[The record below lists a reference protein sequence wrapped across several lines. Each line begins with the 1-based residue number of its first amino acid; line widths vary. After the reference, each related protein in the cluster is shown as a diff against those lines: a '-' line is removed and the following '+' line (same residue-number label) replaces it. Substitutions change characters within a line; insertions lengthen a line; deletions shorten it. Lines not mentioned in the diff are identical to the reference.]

1 MIKKVSVILFVI
13 TTVFSLMSGFAVSAA
28 RVSVTEAMEALE
40 YVDSEISSD
49 SLPYRLYVPES
60 YSPDRS
66 YYLLLHL
73 HGAGERGDDNLKQI
87 ADGDQ
92 TRLIYRILNDESL
105 REQFIIVAPQCPLD
119 QKWVSE
125 RWDDGTY
132 SLNNTPQSIPSQ
144 QVMSLLQKE
153 ITMKYS
159 VDSDRIYVTG
169 LSMGGFGTWDLICR
183 YPDYFTAAIPVCGG
197 ADASYADKI
206 KHIPIWTFH
215 SSNDQMVNPT
225 GTDNMVKALTK
236 LGADITY
243 TKTDEGT
250 KNDAMGHSAWA
261 PAYREEELLNWLLSK
276 TKSQDTH
283 GTSDTALSSPES
295 TPDENPITSSNN
307 TTENTASGSEKKPDI
322 AGWITAGAAVAL
334 AAVGILLFAKRKK
347 DS

>member
-1 MIKKVSVILFVI
+1 MMRRFSIIIV
-13 TTVFSLMSGFAVSAA
+13 VFAMLIGGMVMNVNAA
-28 RVSVTEAMEALE
+28 RIIVTEAMEAFS
-40 YVDSEISSD
+40 YTDDAISD
-49 SLPYRLYVPES
+49 KALPYRLYVPES
-60 YSPDRS
+60 YSSDRS

-215 SSNDQMVNPT
+215 SSNDQIVNPA
-225 GTDNMVKALTK
+225 GTYNMVKALTN

-250 KNDAMGHSAWA
+250 KNDAMGHSAWV

-276 TKSQDTH
+276 TKSQDASE
-283 GTSDTALSSPES
+283 TSDVALSSPES
-295 TPDENPITSSNN
+295 VPVENSAASSDN
-307 TTENTASGSEKKPDI
+307 TTENTASNFEKKPDI
-322 AGWITAGAAVAL
+322 AVWITAGAAVAL